1 MNPTWLDTVQDA
13 LSDKKAYDINVLD
26 ITGNSPLCDYFVIAS
41 ASNVNQLSA
50 IADNVEE
57 KLDEKGY
64 TMKNREGRANG
75 GWILLDYTDFV
86 IHLFTEEMR
95 SFYDLDHTWKDS
107 SKLV

>member
-1 MNPTWLDTVQDA
+1 MNPSWLDTVKDA
-13 LSDKKAYDINVLD
+13 LADKKAYDINVLD
-26 ITGNSPLCDYFVIAS
+26 IKGSSPLCDYFVIAS

-57 KLDEKGY
+57 KLEELGIP
-64 TMKNREGRANG
+64 MKNREGRANG

-107 SKLV
+107 PKLN